1 MTLILFKP
9 FELNKIMTI
18 VKVLYLVDNFVHIYS
33 W

>member
-18 VKVLYLVDNFVHIYS
+18 VKVLYLVDNFVHIHS